1 MRKYLTIVN
10 KENKI
15 KPNYLKNIKLVTLK
29 DIDKEDTL
37 LEEETAKSYKKL
49 RDFLRKKGNKILML

>member
-29 DIDKEDTL
+29 DIYKEDTL

-49 RDFLRKKGNKILML
+49 RDFLLNKGI

>member
-49 RDFLRKKGNKILML
+49 RDFLRKKGIIGGV